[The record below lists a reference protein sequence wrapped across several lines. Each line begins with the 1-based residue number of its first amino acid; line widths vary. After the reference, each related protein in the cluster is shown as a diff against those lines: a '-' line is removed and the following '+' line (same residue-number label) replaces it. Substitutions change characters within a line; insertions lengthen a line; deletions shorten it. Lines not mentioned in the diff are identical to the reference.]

1 MARRRAATRRTIT
14 VHVAL
19 RLFMRQFREELVEY
33 IVQVVLS
40 RLVPSWAYGVAV
52 AALDLRFGHDKV
64 GRRDPWR

>member
-1 MARRRAATRRTIT
+1 
-14 VHVAL
+14 
-19 RLFMRQFREELVEY
+19 MRQFREELVEY